1 MWLAA
6 MNETTLAFFTFI
18 TLLMWW
24 RKSYVIATA
33 AYALALFS
41 KESGVI
47 ILALIALL
55 ELKQRQRKP
64 YYAYALLLIPTGL
77 FAAIF
82 FTTLSANFMIT
93 NRSYTLG
100 PQAILVLLVSLHRLV
115 WPWLYIVLVVAA
127 VREAQA
133 RQRAALS
140 GEAQAR
146 QRAALSDDR
155 RESRSRDIAGGHRPP
170 LQKLPLYLGCV
181 VVPMLPY
188 MFIAYQKS
196 LPSRQ
201 LYLASAVLM
210 TVFALLLKPLERTA
224 LLGIFMIPFVAFN
237 VGYLWIRK
245 DAQFEERAAPT
256 TQLIAALGRHQPQPA
271 LVLNFAYPY
280 PDIARAAA
288 LAVPGW
294 RPELIRVDEPRERC
308 ENCLTLSWNAREK
321 RYE

>member
-1 MWLAA
+1 M
-6 MNETTLAFFTFI
+6 AFFTLI

-24 RKSYVIATA
+24 RKRYVIATA

-41 KESGVI
+41 KESGI
-47 ILALIALL
+47 ITLALIALL
-55 ELKQRQRKP
+55 ELKQRQWKP
-64 YYAYALLLIPTGL
+64 YHAYVLLLIPTGL

-100 PQAILVLLVSLHRLV
+100 PQAILVLLLSLHRLV
-115 WPWLYIVLVVAA
+115 WPWLYIVL
-127 VREAQA
+127 
-133 RQRAALS
+133 ALVWFKNW
-140 GEAQAR
+140 R
-146 QRAALSDDR
+146 
-155 RESRSRDIAGGHRPP
+155 
-170 LQKLPLYLGCV
+170 KLPLYLGWV

-188 MFIAYQKS
+188 MFIAYQRS

-210 TVFALLLKPLERTA
+210 AVFALLLKPMEGTA
-224 LLGIFMIPFVAFN
+224 LQRIFMIAFVSFN
-237 VGYLWIRK
+237 IGYLWIRK

-256 TQLIAALGRHQPQPA
+256 TQLIAALGRHRPQPA

-280 PDIARAAA
+280 PDIARAGA

-308 ENCLTLSWNAREK
+308 ENCLTLRWNAVEK